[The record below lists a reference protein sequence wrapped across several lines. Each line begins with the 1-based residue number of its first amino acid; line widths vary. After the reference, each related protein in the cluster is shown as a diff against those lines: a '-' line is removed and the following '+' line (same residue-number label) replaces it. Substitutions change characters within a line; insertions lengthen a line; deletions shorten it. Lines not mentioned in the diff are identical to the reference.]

1 LRFCARFGTIVVNR
15 FTTAA
20 QEQTAPRIDIHQHLW
35 PEPFRAALGRRGE
48 PPRLFPEDGG
58 LRLEMAH
65 EPACPVHPAAH
76 DPDARIRLLDRE
88 EIDLAVVSISTPV
101 GSEALPA
108 DEAAPLVDAYNDGVR
123 ELVDASDGRLRAFAA
138 AVLDAPEDAARDL
151 DRRLDQGFVGLSI
164 ASDALATP
172 AAIDRVEPLLGLLER
187 RGRPLFVHPGP
198 APWTV
203 PDPAPDGLPGW
214 WTSLGRYPGQ
224 SLRAFYTWRAVGA
237 DRHPALRVAFAIMG
251 GGAPFLEERW
261 STFTGGGR
269 EIDRN
274 VYLDTA
280 SSRRLAIELA
290 LATYGAEQVVYGT
303 DVPVI
308 DPDGVRTAVRSLGDG
323 AAGLV
328 YSDNPMRFLDLN
340 GDLP

>member
-1 LRFCARFGTIVVNR
+1 LRQRS
-15 FTTAA
+15 
-20 QEQTAPRIDIHQHLW
+20 EAPRLS
-35 PEPFRAALGRRGE
+35 PENGR
-48 PPRLFPEDGG
+48 

-65 EPACPVHPAAH
+65 EPACLIDPAVH

-101 GSEALPA
+101 GSESLPA
-108 DEAAPLVDAYNDGVR
+108 DQAAPLVDAFNDGVR
-123 ELVDASDGRLRAFAA
+123 DLVNSSGGRLRAFAA
-138 AVLDAPEDAARDL
+138 AVIDAPADAARDL
-151 DRRLDQGFVGLSI
+151 EARLDQGFVGLAI

-172 AAIDRVEPLLGLLER
+172 AAVGRMAPLLGVLEE

-198 APWTV
+198 APWTL
-203 PDPAPDGLPGW
+203 PDPAPEGLPEW
-214 WTSLGRYPGQ
+214 WTSLGRYPEQ

-237 DRHPALRVAFAIMG
+237 ARHPALRVVFAIMG

-261 STFTGGGR
+261 STFAGGVR

-280 SSRRLAIELA
+280 SSRRLAVELA

-308 DPDGVRTAVRSLGDG
+308 DPTGVRTAVRSLGDG
-323 AAGLV
+323 AADLV
-328 YSDNPMRFLDLN
+328 YSDNPMRLLDLN

>member
-1 LRFCARFGTIVVNR
+1 LRFCVCFGTIVVNR
-15 FTTAA
+15 FTTST

-35 PEPFRAALGRRGE
+35 PEPFLAALHRRRQ
-48 PPRLFPEDGG
+48 PPRLFPENGG
-58 LRLEMAH
+58 LRLEMVH
-65 EPACPVHPAAH
+65 EPACPIHAAAH

-101 GSEALPA
+101 GSEALSA
-108 DEAAPLVDAYNDGVR
+108 DEAAPLVQAFNDGVR
-123 ELVDASDGRLRAFAA
+123 ELVDGSGGRLRAFAA
-138 AVLDAPEDAARDL
+138 AVIDAPAEAAHDL
-151 DRRLDQGFVGLSI
+151 EERLDQGFVGLSI

-172 AAIDRVEPLLGLLER
+172 AAIDRVGPLLGLLER

-214 WTSLGRYPGQ
+214 WTSLGRYPEQ

-237 DRHPALRVAFAIMG
+237 ARYPALRVAFAIMG

-261 STFTGGGR
+261 STFAGGR

-280 SSRRLAIELA
+280 SSRRLAVELA

-308 DPDGVRTAVRSLGDG
+308 DPAGGRTAVRSLGAG
-323 AAGLV
+323 AADLV
-328 YSDNPMRFLDLN
+328 YSENPMRLLDLN
-340 GDLP
+340 GDLR

>member
-1 LRFCARFGTIVVNR
+1 MLIVSQPPSR
-15 FTTAA
+15 SKP
-20 QEQTAPRIDIHQHLW
+20 APRIDIHQHLW
-35 PEPFRAALGRRGE
+35 PEPFLAALRARRE
-48 PPRLFPEDGG
+48 APRLLPQNGG
-58 LRLEMAH
+58 LRLEMVH
-65 EPACPVHPAAH
+65 EPACPIHPEVH
-76 DPDARIRLLDRE
+76 DLDARLGVLDRE

-101 GSEALPA
+101 GGEALPA
-108 DEAAPLVDAYNDGVR
+108 DQAAPLVDAFNDGVR
-123 ELVDASDGRLRAFAA
+123 ELVQGSRGRLRAFAA
-138 AVLDAPEDAARDL
+138 AVIDAPTDAARDL
-151 DRRLDQGFVGLSI
+151 DARLDQGFVGLSI

-172 AAIDRVEPLLGLLER
+172 ASVERMAPLLELLER

-214 WTSLGRYPGQ
+214 WTSLGRYPEQ

-237 DRHPALRVAFAIMG
+237 GRYPALRVVFAIMG

-261 STFTGGGR
+261 STFAGESR

-280 SSRRLAIELA
+280 SCRRLAVELA

-303 DVPVI
+303 DIPVI
-308 DPDGVRTAVRSLGDG
+308 DPAGVRTAVRSLGDG
-323 AAGLV
+323 AADLV
-328 YSDNPMRFLDLN
+328 CSDNPLRLLDLN

>member
-1 LRFCARFGTIVVNR
+1 MV
-15 FTTAA
+15 
-20 QEQTAPRIDIHQHLW
+20 
-35 PEPFRAALGRRGE
+35 
-48 PPRLFPEDGG
+48 
-58 LRLEMAH
+58 H
-65 EPACPVHPAAH
+65 EPACPIDAAAH
-76 DPDARIRLLDRE
+76 DADARIRMLDRE

-123 ELVDASDGRLRAFAA
+123 ELVDGSHGRLRAFAA

-151 DRRLDQGFVGLSI
+151 EDRLDQGFVGLSI

-172 AAIDRVEPLLGLLER
+172 AAVDRVAPLLGLLER

-198 APWTV
+198 APWTA
-203 PDPAPDGLPGW
+203 PDPAPQGLPGW
-214 WTSLGRYPGQ
+214 WTSLGRYPEQ

-237 DRHPALRVAFAIMG
+237 DRYPALRVVFAIMG

-261 STFTGGGR
+261 STFAGGSR

-280 SSRRLAIELA
+280 SSRRLAVELA

-328 YSDNPMRFLDLN
+328 YSDNPMRLLDLN

>member
-1 LRFCARFGTIVVNR
+1 L
-15 FTTAA
+15 
-20 QEQTAPRIDIHQHLW
+20 
-35 PEPFRAALGRRGE
+35 PEN
-48 PPRLFPEDGG
+48 GG
-58 LRLEMAH
+58 LRLEMVH
-65 EPACPVHPAAH
+65 EPTCPIHAAAH
-76 DPDARIRLLDRE
+76 DPGARIRLLDRE
-88 EIDLAVVSISTPV
+88 EIDLAVISISTPV

-108 DEAAPLVDAYNDGVR
+108 DEAAPLVQAFNDGAR
-123 ELVDASDGRLRAFAA
+123 ELVGDSGGRLRAFAA
-138 AVLDAPEDAARDL
+138 AVIDGPADAARDL
-151 DRRLDQGFVGLSI
+151 EDRLDQGFVGLSI

-172 AAIDRVEPLLGLLER
+172 AAIDRVAPLLGLLER

-214 WTSLGRYPGQ
+214 WTSLGRYPEQ

-237 DRHPALRVAFAIMG
+237 ARYPALRVAFAIMG

-261 STFTGGGR
+261 STFAGGGR

-280 SSRRLAIELA
+280 SSRRLAVELA

-308 DPDGVRTAVRSLGDG
+308 DPAGVRTAIRSLGAG
-323 AAGLV
+323 AADLV
-328 YSDNPMRFLDLN
+328 YSENPMRLLDLN
-340 GDLP
+340 GVLR